1 MKPER
6 IKLRSYAKVNLGLH
20 ILGKRED
27 GFHEIR
33 TVFQTIGLHDTLEI
47 RLTPGQAVSFQC
59 NWAELGSGDNLVV
72 RAMEAVRRHAG
83 LELGLEAR
91 LEKRIPPG
99 AGLGGGS
106 SNAAAAVMGM
116 DRLLGLRLSWRDR
129 FEIGGALGSDVP
141 FFFLGGRALGVGRGS
156 EVYPLEDET
165 PCHVL
170 IVVPTRPMATS
181 EAYRR
186 ASLRLTSQ
194 VNKSKIP
201 LFCPAFLDML
211 ESGDGLENHFET
223 VVFRD
228 QPDLKRLKNRLLQ
241 WGARKAG
248 LTGSG
253 SALVGLFDEKGA
265 LTQAQ
270 AALRAGNV
278 RLLVTQTLPRDQYRH
293 SLVECLQRAIG

>member
-59 NWAELGSGDNLVV
+59 NWAELGSADNLVV
-72 RAMEAVRRHAG
+72 RAMEAVRRHTG

-241 WGARKAG
+241 WGAKKAG

>member
-186 ASLRLTSQ
+186 ASLRLTSP